1 MGIPVY
7 MFLYD
12 DSGNIIKGGIDIQGR
27 EYSVE
32 VLGLH
37 HSVHIPTDNHNGKFT
52 GTRRHLPFLI
62 EKEIDSS
69 SPYLYKALSMGQAL
83 KRVELKYYRINDAGQ
98 EAEYFTIL
106 LENVKVVNLMPVMFD
121 IKDPA
126 KEKFNHMEIVEFRY
140 QKITWLYLDGNI
152 QHTDAWNE
160 RATVY
165 LVRR

>member
-1 MGIPVY
+1 
-7 MFLYD
+7 
-12 DSGNIIKGGIDIQGR
+12 
-27 EYSVE
+27 
-32 VLGLH
+32 
-37 HSVHIPTDNHNGKFT
+37 
-52 GTRRHLPFLI
+52 
-62 EKEIDSS
+62 
-69 SPYLYKALSMGQAL
+69 MGQAL

-160 RATVY
+160 RATV
-165 LVRR
+165 

>member
-160 RATVY
+160 RATV
-165 LVRR
+165 

>member
-1 MGIPVY
+1 MTINMGIPVY

-12 DSGNIIKGGIDIQGR
+12 DGGNIIKGGVDIRGR

-52 GTRRHLPFLI
+52 GTCQHLPFLI

-69 SPYLYKALSMGQAL
+69 SPYLYKALSTGQTL
-83 KRVELKYYRINDAGQ
+83 TRVELKYYRINDAGQ
-98 EAEYFTIL
+98 EVVYFTIL
-106 LENVKVVNLMPVMFD
+106 LENVRVVNLMPVMFD

-126 KEKFNHMEIVEFRY
+126 KERFNHMEIAEFRY
-140 QKITWLYLDGNI
+140 EKITRKYVDGNI
-152 QHTDAWNE
+152 QYADAWNE
-160 RATVY
+160 RATA
-165 LVRR
+165 

>member
-52 GTRRHLPFLI
+52 GTRQHLPFLI

-160 RATVY
+160 RATV
-165 LVRR
+165 

>member
-69 SPYLYKALSMGQAL
+69 SHYLYKALSMGQAL

-160 RATVY
+160 RATV
-165 LVRR
+165 

>member
-126 KEKFNHMEIVEFRY
+126 KEIVPAETNKPEFVLL
-140 QKITWLYLDGNI
+140 KKSFS
-152 QHTDAWNE
+152 AS
-160 RATVY
+160 
-165 LVRR
+165 